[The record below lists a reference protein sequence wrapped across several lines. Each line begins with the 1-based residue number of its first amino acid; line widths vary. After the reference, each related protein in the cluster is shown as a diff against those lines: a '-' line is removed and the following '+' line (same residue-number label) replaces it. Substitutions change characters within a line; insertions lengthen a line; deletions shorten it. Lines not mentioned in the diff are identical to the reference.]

1 MASTVSDVE
10 SALAPAA
17 SSATP
22 RGKAISIILSAVLF
36 RLALRTP
43 RLALLVAALGVLAV
57 ILFAALGGSLLKLT
71 LGLSLARQGID
82 AFEGTVGLSMLV
94 GVIASRGLIRSP
106 RRRREE
112 THETENLDR
121 ACAALADQGNASA
134 GLVRLADKRV
144 LTSDCGRGFV
154 MYARQGRSLV
164 ALFDPV
170 GPRHLWPE
178 LSMKFIDE
186 ARRLKCRPVFY
197 QVSADFLPL
206 AVELHLQ
213 PLKLGE
219 QAIVNLQQFSLAG
232 GDWLKLRRSL
242 NRAERDGLV
251 FEWLEGDAVTAAM
264 GELKAV
270 SDTWLTAH
278 RSAEK
283 GFSLGTFEPGYVA
296 SGPVAVIRLQ
306 GRIVAFTT
314 VMTTSNAG
322 DAFIDLMRHV
332 PGVHRG
338 MMDLLFVRVIERLK
352 ADGFLT
358 LNLGMAPLAGL
369 ADHHRAPVWNHLGRQ
384 IFEHGEQF
392 YNFRGV
398 RAFKEKF
405 DPDWQPRYLA
415 VAGQGFP
422 FAALLDV
429 TLLIG
434 GGVKGILKG

>member
-1 MASTVSDVE
+1 MVSTVSDAQ

-17 SSATP
+17 SPATP
-22 RGKAISIILSAVLF
+22 RGKAISVILSAVIF

-43 RLALLVAALGVLAV
+43 RLALVLAV
-57 ILFAALGGSLLKLT
+57 LVAIGMVVLAALGGNVFKLT
-71 LGLSLARQGID
+71 LGLSLARHGID
-82 AFEGTVGLSMLV
+82 ALEGTLGLSMLV

-106 RRRREE
+106 RRRRDEVRE
-112 THETENLDR
+112 TDELER
-121 ACAALADQGNASA
+121 ACAALADHGNASA
-134 GLVRLADKRV
+134 GLVRLGDKRV

-170 GPRHLWPE
+170 GPRHLWLE
-178 LSMKFIDE
+178 LSLKFIAE

-197 QVSADFLPL
+197 QVSADFLSI
-206 AVELHLQ
+206 AVDLRLQ

-219 QAIVNLQQFSLAG
+219 QAIVHLQQFSLAG
-232 GDWLKLRRSL
+232 GDWVKLRRSI

-251 FEWLEGDAVTAAM
+251 FEWLEGDAVIGAM
-264 GELKAV
+264 DELKTV
-270 SDTWLTAH
+270 SDSWLAAH
-278 RSAEK
+278 QSAEK
-283 GFSLGTFEPGYVA
+283 GFSLGTFDPAYIA
-296 SGPVAVIRLQ
+296 HGPVAVIRIE

-314 VMTTSNAG
+314 IMTASKAG

-338 MMDLLFVRVIERLK
+338 MMDLLFVRIMERLK
-352 ADGFLT
+352 ADGFKT

-369 ADHHRAPVWNHLGRQ
+369 SDHSRAPVWNHLGRQ

-415 VAGQGFP
+415 VAGHGFP
-422 FAALLDV
+422 FATLLDV